1 MPTNFKS
8 LSHNDLSALTK
19 FYLYLYLMV
28 TNGKW
33 VHELLNSLQPQEIDI
48 HKRQQYLKT
57 SEKGKKSCYRNHIQR
72 KNKSM
77 Y

>member
-1 MPTNFKS
+1 
-8 LSHNDLSALTK
+8 
-19 FYLYLYLMV
+19 MV

-57 SEKGKKSCYRNHIQR
+57 SEKGKESCYRNHIQR